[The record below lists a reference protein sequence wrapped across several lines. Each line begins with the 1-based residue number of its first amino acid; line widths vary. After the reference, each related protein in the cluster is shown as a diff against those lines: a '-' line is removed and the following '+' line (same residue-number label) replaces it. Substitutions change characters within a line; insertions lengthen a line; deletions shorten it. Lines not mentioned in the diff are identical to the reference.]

1 MAIES
6 VPRRVTDLE
15 ERESILYGFMDD
27 LRTYMK
33 KMDARL
39 DQHEEDL
46 RKADE
51 RIAQNEEGLRV
62 ERERIDQNERMIV
75 SLSVKQDDL
84 AQSLKSQAEMLGMVL
99 RVLDRIDKKLDD
111 RDQPGKNGSV

>member
-1 MAIES
+1 
-6 VPRRVTDLE
+6 
-15 ERESILYGFMDD
+15 
-27 LRTYMK
+27 MK
-33 KMDARL
+33 KMDTRL

-75 SLSVKQDDL
+75 SLSVKPDDL
-84 AQSLKSQAEMLGMVL
+84 ARSLKSQAEMLGMVL
-99 RVLDRIDKKLDD
+99 RVLDRIDQKLDD
-111 RDQPGKNGSV
+111 RGQSGKHGHE